1 MAEHG
6 QRTLRAGI
14 ASAAATGGDVTQCVS
29 SIKGATSPRWSIG
42 IGTGPTWL
50 VLQQSYRG
58 VWQQALSVQIGNTSR
73 TAPVRFNAATYEWLP
88 EAAQRYFH
96 PVRYAGRGNY
106 CRRLESWCPYTGM
119 QSGAC
124 HPVTTGVTGSV
135 PFPQLNR
142 TIRPLKNRKPCAPR

>member
-1 MAEHG
+1 
-6 QRTLRAGI
+6 
-14 ASAAATGGDVTQCVS
+14 
-29 SIKGATSPRWSIG
+29 
-42 IGTGPTWL
+42 L

-96 PVRYAGRGNY
+96 PVRYA
-106 CRRLESWCPYTGM
+106 CRAKYWLRLESWCPYTGM

-124 HPVTTGVTGSV
+124 HPATTGLIGSV
-135 PFPQLNR
+135 PFPLFNR
-142 TIRPLKNRKPCAPR
+142 AIRPLKKSKTVRPTVTPPLCPSKQSENNHLRYSDTPYPPLKQVEASG